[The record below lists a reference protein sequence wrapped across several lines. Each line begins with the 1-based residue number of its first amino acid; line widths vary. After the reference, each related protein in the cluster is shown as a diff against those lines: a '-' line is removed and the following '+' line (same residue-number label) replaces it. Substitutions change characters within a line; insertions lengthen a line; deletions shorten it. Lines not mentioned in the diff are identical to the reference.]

1 MPGRTPK
8 VSVIIPCLN
17 DADALTHCLAR
28 LNEAARFLD
37 FELEMIVS
45 DASDNDA
52 CAEIAGHSGAV
63 VVRCETRGRGQQ
75 LNAGADLAT
84 GDILLFNHADTELTA
99 PHLRGLV
106 DAMKVD
112 GIIGGAFYRDLAW
125 QYPALAWLDPWVR
138 ACTRRWGILYGDQSV
153 FATREAFAAMG
164 CFAAIPIMEDVDFS
178 DRLRKRG
185 AIGAI
190 VLVDPPL
197 RTSMRRFKKRGYLR
211 NKLQNVCIV
220 WMWRLRLVTPE
231 QIYRWYYR
239 KSPGGSKP

>member
-17 DADALTHCLAR
+17 DVDALTRCLAR
-28 LNEAARFLD
+28 LNEAVGCLD
-37 FELEMIVS
+37 FELEMIVA
-45 DASDNDA
+45 DASQDDT
-52 CAEIAGHSGAV
+52 CAEVAGHSGAV
-63 VVRCETRGRGQQ
+63 VVRCEARSRGQQ
-75 LNAGADLAT
+75 LNAGADVAT
-84 GDILLFNHADTELTA
+84 GDILLFNHADTELSA
-99 PHLRGLV
+99 PHLLGLV
-106 DAMKVD
+106 AAMNVD
-112 GIIGGAFYRDLAW
+112 EIIGGAFYRDLAW

-138 ACTRRWGILYGDQSV
+138 ACTRRWGILYGDQSAFV
-153 FATREAFAAMG
+153 TREAFEAMG
-164 CFAAIPIMEDVDFS
+164 GFAAIPIMEDVDFS
-178 DRLRKRG
+178 DRLRKR
-185 AIGAI
+185 GAI

-239 KSPGGSKP
+239 KSPGAFTP